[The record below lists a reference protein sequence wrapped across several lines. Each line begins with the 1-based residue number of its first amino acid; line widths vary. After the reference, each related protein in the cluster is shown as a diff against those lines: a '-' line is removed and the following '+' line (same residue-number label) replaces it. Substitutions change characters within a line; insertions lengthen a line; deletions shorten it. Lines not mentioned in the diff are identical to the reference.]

1 MKLRTRYSFFILGL
15 TTGSLLI
22 LSISLI
28 LLFENASAELNRLNV
43 NDLKA
48 ELTERMLNRSQTI
61 SRQFAKNLARPLY
74 NYDYET
80 ILDLTN
86 VTLANDE
93 VETIHIFDLKN
104 NYFGHS
110 EGIADI
116 FVSTEQV
123 DKQLLQTVKRGM
135 TYKEPS
141 EDQLFIAQP
150 ILVENRVIGGVEML
164 FSQTDVINEIKALGD
179 KATER
184 RIHKIFEFLNIALG
198 ITIALTIA
206 VISVGD
212 HIAKRLVHPIAK
224 LVKFANDIG
233 QGRYREHLSIKAD
246 DEIVAL
252 ANTMNQMV
260 ANLEERSLRIQH
272 LAYHDS
278 LTDLP
283 NRLFFSEILE
293 RWIDISYSH
302 KKSFCL
308 MFMDLD
314 GFKRVN
320 DTYGHELGDE
330 LIHHVSSRI
339 KAQLSSVIQEDSD
352 RQKPFLARLGGD
364 EFVCVLEI
372 SSPAEA
378 AHNATALIKMIS
390 QPYHILNFDIYISCS
405 IGVAIYPDDG
415 NTGSNLMKR
424 ADIAMYSA
432 KNAGKNDFHFFSHE
446 MDQQA
451 HDRVALENEL
461 RMALS
466 HNELGVWYQPL
477 VNLKDNNICGV
488 EALVRW
494 KNPVR
499 GFVGPD
505 IFIPIAEESGL
516 ILPIGDWIIET
527 ICHQLSE
534 WEPHLK
540 DDFHVAINLS
550 PIQIRHSALEKTLLK
565 AISSHRIKNDRIH
578 IEITETALVEN
589 EAATLRT
596 LSQLNQA
603 GIKIW
608 LDDFGTG
615 FSSLSHLKQFPV
627 SGVKIDRSFVADLEQ
642 DVDDRALISAMIVLA
657 NAMTLDVIAE
667 GIETEAQCLLLN
679 ELQCPKGQGYF
690 YSRPLPGDQLL
701 DLYRWWPGK

>member
-28 LLFENASAELNRLNV
+28 LLFENASAELNKLNV
-43 NDLKA
+43 DDLQN
-48 ELTERMLNRSQTI
+48 ELTNRMLSRSQTI
-61 SRQFAKNLARPLY
+61 SAQFAKNLSRPLY

-80 ILDLTN
+80 IIDLTN
-86 VTLANDE
+86 VARANDD
-93 VETIHIFDLKN
+93 VEKIHIFDLKN

-110 EGIADI
+110 EVISDI
-116 FVSTEQV
+116 FVSTDQV
-123 DKQLLQTVKRGM
+123 NDKLLKAVNQGA
-135 TYKEPS
+135 TYKEVS
-141 EDQLFIAQP
+141 QDQLFIAQP
-150 ILVENRVIGGVEML
+150 ILIDNRVIGGVEML
-164 FSQTDVINEIKALGD
+164 FSQADVMNEIKALGD

-184 RIHKIFEFLNIALG
+184 RINKIFEFLNIALG

-212 HIAKRLVHPIAK
+212 HIAKRLVHPISQ
-224 LVKFANDIG
+224 LVKFAKDIG
-233 QGRYREHLSIKAD
+233 HGRYREHLNIKAD
-246 DEIVAL
+246 DEILAL

-339 KAQLSSVIQEDSD
+339 KTQLSSVIQEDSE

-378 AHNATALIKMIS
+378 AHNATALINTIS
-390 QPYHILNFDIYISCS
+390 QPYHILNYDIYISCS

-461 RMALS
+461 RVAQK
-466 HNELGVWYQPL
+466 NKELEVWYQPL
-477 VNLKDNNICGV
+477 INFRTGSICGV
-488 EALVRW
+488 EALIRW
-494 KNPVR
+494 KNPTR

-505 IFIPIAEESGL
+505 TFIPIAEESGL

-527 ICHQLSE
+527 ICQQLSD
-534 WEPHLK
+534 WEPYLK
-540 DDFHVAINLS
+540 DNFHVAMNLS
-550 PIQIRHSALEKTLLK
+550 PIQIRHSALEKTLMK
-565 AISSHRIKNDRIH
+565 SIASHRIKSERIH

-589 EAATLRT
+589 EVVTLKT
-596 LSQLNQA
+596 LNQLKQA
-603 GIKIW
+603 GIQIW

-615 FSSLSHLKQFPV
+615 FSSLSHLKKFPV
-627 SGVKIDRSFVADLEQ
+627 SGVKIDRSFVADVEHDL
-642 DVDDRALISAMIVLA
+642 DDRALISAVIVLA
-657 NAMTLDVIAE
+657 CAMNLDVIAE
-667 GIETEAQCLLLN
+667 GIENEAQQKLLTA
-679 ELQCPKGQGYF
+679 LQCPKGQGYF
-690 YSRPLPGDQLL
+690 YSQVGS
-701 DLYRWWPGK
+701 